1 MAPDPSGDLADA
13 LRRHAAGDPVA
24 RDEIV
29 AAVFE
34 ELRTI
39 ARRRLRSS
47 ALRADALLQTTGLAN
62 DAMLRVLA
70 QEQPIVNREQLL
82 ALASRF
88 MNWILIDRA
97 RARERTPAVA
107 PFGEDT
113 SEHPGISVDVVQL
126 LAVRDAIRELT
137 EFSPSAA
144 EVLSL
149 RSVTGCTIAESAAI
163 LGVGHAT
170 IERRIGV
177 AREWLRRRLGTSRG

>member
-1 MAPDPSGDLADA
+1 MDQDTPANFDDA
-13 LRRHAAGDPVA
+13 LRRHAEGDPTA

-34 ELRTI
+34 ELRAI

-47 ALRADALLQTTGLAN
+47 SLQGDALLQTTGLAN

-70 QEQPIVNREQLL
+70 QEQPIANREHLL
-82 ALASRF
+82 ALAARF
-88 MNWILIDRA
+88 MNWILIDHA
-97 RARERTPAVA
+97 RARERTPTAA
-107 PFGEDT
+107 PLSDDT
-113 SEHPGISVDVVQL
+113 SEHPGVSVDVIQL
-126 LAVRDAIRELT
+126 LAVRDAVRELT

-170 IERRIGV
+170 VERRIGV
-177 AREWLRRRLGTSRG
+177 AREWLRRRLGSSRG